1 MDNPPILNWRDVE
14 LVVLPPGK
22 SAWPYHFHYVN
33 EEMFLILE
41 GEGCLRYDNR
51 DYLIKNGDI
60 ISAPPGS
67 NTAHQLFNN
76 SDRELKYL
84 AVSTME
90 QPDVFEYPDSGK
102 FGVFV
107 GSAPGGDAG
116 QRQFAIFSRKS
127 SAVDYW
133 DGEDK

>member
-1 MDNPPILNWRDVE
+1 M
-14 LVVLPPGK
+14 VVLPPGK
-22 SAWPYHFHYVN
+22 SAWPYPFRYVN

-41 GEGCLRYDNR
+41 GEGCLRFDGK
-51 DYLIKNGDI
+51 DYPVKSGDI
-60 ISAPPGS
+60 IGALPGS
-67 NTAHQLFNN
+67 NSAHQLFND

-90 QPDVFEYPDSGK
+90 QPDVFEYPDANK

-107 GSAPGGDAG
+107 GSALGGDAA
-116 QRQFAIFSRKS
+116 QRHFSIFSRKS

-133 DGEDK
+133 DGEDS